1 MKGARIGDAQVA
13 EKHAG
18 FIINRGQ
25 ATAREVLALIDRVKE
40 EVHQKLGVILETEVR
55 VVGEDEEEDE

>member
-1 MKGARIGDAQVA
+1 MA

-25 ATAREVLALIDRVKE
+25 ATAREILALIDRVKE
-40 EVHQKLGVILETEVR
+40 EVYQKPGILLEPEVR
-55 VVGEDEEEDE
+55 VVGEDKEE